1 MTNRAAVVAAYAAAR
16 LRRLPDRAAVEAWQG
31 RRLRRVLTAARERYP
46 FYRDVPWADSP
57 AAQLAAFP
65 VLEKA
70 DAVAHFADLNDRGL
84 TLAAC
89 LTAARAA
96 EARRDFTAS
105 LAGVSIGL
113 SSGTSG
119 RQTVFLTSPAER
131 ARWAGEALARLLP
144 GGMERG
150 GLVRGGR
157 VALVLRAGG
166 PLYESVGSG
175 RVAFRFFD
183 LAVPAEEHVAALAS
197 FRPTV
202 LAAPPHVLRVVAGAV
217 GRGAPIAPE
226 RVLSVAEVLDPHDR
240 RAIEA
245 GLGVRVDQVYQAT
258 EGFLGA
264 SCGEGR
270 LHLNEDLVLVEREW
284 HDDGR
289 RFTPVVTD
297 LFRTTQAVIRRRL
310 DDVLVAGDG
319 ACPCGSPFAVL
330 DAVEGRADDV
340 LLFRRAVAGG
350 EAGAGAGSSGA
361 TGAPGDLRPFYAD
374 FVRGAVLGVDGV
386 ADFRVTQHAPGSVAL
401 AVDPA
406 HAFPAAAAALRAAVV
421 GAGLMPPEV
430 EPAAI
435 TPRAPLEKVR
445 RVRRTFPIEREG
457 SRP

>member
-16 LRRLPDRAAVEAWQG
+16 LRRLPDRAAVEAWQR

-46 FYRDVPWADSP
+46 FYRDVHSADSP

-84 TLAAC
+84 TLEAC
-89 LTAARAA
+89 LAAARAA

-113 SSGTSG
+113 SSGTTG

-131 ARWAGEALARLLP
+131 ARWAGEALSRLLP
-144 GGMERG
+144 G

-183 LAVPAEEHVAALAS
+183 LAVPAEEHVAALAA
-197 FRPTV
+197 FHPTV

-226 RVLSVAEVLDPHDR
+226 RVLSIAEVLDPHDQ

-319 ACPCGSPFAVL
+319 SCPCGSPFAAL

-340 LLFRRAVAGG
+340 LLFRLAVAGA
-350 EAGAGAGSSGA
+350 EAGGAGVP
-361 TGAPGDLRPFYAD
+361 GAPGDLRPFYAD

-386 ADFRVTQHAPGSVAL
+386 ADFRVTQQAPGSVAL

-406 HAFPAAAAALRAAVV
+406 HAFPAAAGALRAAVV
-421 GAGLMPPEV
+421 EAGLVPPEV
-430 EPAAI
+430 EAAAI

-445 RVRRTFPIEREG
+445 RVRRTFPGEWEG